1 MATGQQRSR
10 RNFLKQAGA
19 SAGAVAFA
27 SGGLGASGGA
37 APTMQGLAPTPRSE
51 LPTLNRRTR
60 GWLRFLWEKAT
71 TPDDWGG
78 DGMPHQWWDRYSNP
92 VVTSYGRFD
101 LSFSGYALLMM
112 ADQTPAWREV
122 YSQIGDGLASRY
134 PTYYGAID
142 WLTQI
147 GDDPRRANYPDA
159 VMQGIPEHLRG
170 NYNRIGWTANGIE
183 PWGLSPDPI
192 GSDGNLFFRGWFNL
206 LLSTYKYV
214 SGDDKYER
222 PFPVTGYG
230 DERFEWD
237 HHRIAALLEQQYRER
252 PEGPHCEN
260 TKIWFACNASAGLGL
275 YLYDKVY
282 GRDTHR
288 PVQGWLEYAK
298 ENYMSVSRE
307 GNLESVT
314 VYYDPI
320 VNHKS
325 NGGPAAGVGNA
336 LLLLPQDRELALF
349 LYESA
354 ANALGWNNPRVDI
367 VPSSAGLILAR
378 EFGDHT
384 SVARLRAAAER
395 EFDPRFF
402 GDQEEM
408 FGWWFGLNEGFPRG
422 QRSAEMMMA
431 EVGTGDAWGRALEA
445 PYMDKFEA
453 PTIEGIDFPGLGVY
467 QAWNDTETGTLYVGT
482 YAAAPDR
489 QGLETS
495 WQVTN
500 LPSPDD
506 VFILCDGE
514 PFSRFSVDGT
524 NRIRIDATIGTH
536 AYQIFTGYRGEGA
549 RQAEARRRR
558 QAGAGAAAAITPARE
573 TGDRNA
579 GNVRE
584 ASNSL
589 ATGAG
594 PTCACCRA

>member
-1 MATGQQRSR
+1 M
-10 RNFLKQAGA
+10 
-19 SAGAVAFA
+19 
-27 SGGLGASGGA
+27 
-37 APTMQGLAPTPRSE
+37 
-51 LPTLNRRTR
+51 
-60 GWLRFLWEKAT
+60 
-71 TPDDWGG
+71 
-78 DGMPHQWWDRYSNP
+78 
-92 VVTSYGRFD
+92 
-101 LSFSGYALLMM
+101 
-112 ADQTPAWREV
+112 
-122 YSQIGDGLASRY
+122 
-134 PTYYGAID
+134 
-142 WLTQI
+142 
-147 GDDPRRANYPDA
+147 
-159 VMQGIPEHLRG
+159 
-170 NYNRIGWTANGIE
+170 
-183 PWGLSPDPI
+183 
-192 GSDGNLFFRGWFNL
+192 
-206 LLSTYKYV
+206 LSTYKYV

-395 EFDPRFF
+395 DRAVC
-402 GDQEEM
+402 
-408 FGWWFGLNEGFPRG
+408 LC
-422 QRSAEMMMA
+422 
-431 EVGTGDAWGRALEA
+431 GRA
-445 PYMDKFEA
+445 PGR
-453 PTIEGIDFPGLGVY
+453 GILKGASSG
-467 QAWNDTETGTLYVGT
+467 
-482 YAAAPDR
+482 
-489 QGLETS
+489 
-495 WQVTN
+495 
-500 LPSPDD
+500 
-506 VFILCDGE
+506 
-514 PFSRFSVDGT
+514 SVM
-524 NRIRIDATIGTH
+524 
-536 AYQIFTGYRGEGA
+536 
-549 RQAEARRRR
+549 
-558 QAGAGAAAAITPARE
+558 
-573 TGDRNA
+573 
-579 GNVRE
+579 
-584 ASNSL
+584 
-589 ATGAG
+589 
-594 PTCACCRA
+594 